1 MERYIMKIVEV
12 KKKDGSKV
20 YRASVYLGVDQVTG
34 KKVKTSITG
43 RTRKEVK
50 NKAQHA
56 QFDFKTNG
64 STVKKTVQVKT
75 YKELAALWLE
85 SHRLTV
91 RPQTFAVTRRQ
102 VNHHLIPEFGSMKID
117 KITPSSI
124 QEFIN
129 NLAYKLVNF
138 KEINSIN
145 RRILQHGVTLQLLT
159 SNPARDVILPK
170 KQKKGREAVKFIEPD
185 NLKAFIDYAEKL
197 STKSYKHYYRF
208 VVFKLLLATGCRIGE
223 LTALEWS
230 DIDLKEKTITISK
243 TYSQEIR
250 MIGET
255 KTKAGTRKI
264 SIDSKTTLMLRQYQ
278 NHQRLMFLEV
288 GARAPSV
295 VFATTVREYL
305 PRHSL
310 QQIIDKR
317 CETLGIPRFTC
328 HAFRHTHASLLLNAG
343 ISYKELQYR
352 LGHSNISMTLDVYS
366 HLSQDKEK
374 EAVSYYEKAIN
385 SL

>member
-50 NKAQHA
+50 SKAQHA

-91 RPQTFAVTRRQ
+91 RPHTFAVTRRQ
-102 VNHHLIPEFGSMKID
+102 VNHHLIPEFGSMNID

-129 NLAYKLVNF
+129 QLAPKLVNF

-264 SIDSKTTLMLRQYQ
+264 SIDPKTTLMLRQYQ
-278 NHQRLMFLEV
+278 NRQRLMFLEV

-295 VFATTVREYL
+295 VFATTVRDYL

-366 HLSQDKEK
+366 HLSKDKEK

-385 SL
+385 NL

>member
-1 MERYIMKIVEV
+1 MKIVEV

-50 NKAQHA
+50 SKAQHA

-91 RPQTFAVTRRQ
+91 RPQTFAVTRRR

-129 NLAYKLVNF
+129 QLAPKLVNF

-230 DIDLKEKTITISK
+230 DIDLKEKTITINK

-264 SIDSKTTLMLRQYQ
+264 SIDPRTALMLRQYQ
-278 NHQRLMFLEV
+278 NRQRLMFLEV

-295 VFATTVREYL
+295 VFATTVRDYL

-366 HLSQDKEK
+366 HLSKDKEK

>member
-1 MERYIMKIVEV
+1 M
-12 KKKDGSKV
+12 
-20 YRASVYLGVDQVTG
+20 
-34 KKVKTSITG
+34 
-43 RTRKEVK
+43 
-50 NKAQHA
+50 
-56 QFDFKTNG
+56 
-64 STVKKTVQVKT
+64 
-75 YKELAALWLE
+75 
-85 SHRLTV
+85 
-91 RPQTFAVTRRQ
+91 
-102 VNHHLIPEFGSMKID
+102 
-117 KITPSSI
+117 
-124 QEFIN
+124 
-129 NLAYKLVNF
+129 
-138 KEINSIN
+138 
-145 RRILQHGVTLQLLT
+145 QLLA
-159 SNPARDVILPK
+159 SNPGRDVILPK
-170 KQKKGREAVKFIEPD
+170 KQKKGRETVKFIDPD
-185 NLKAFIDYAEKL
+185 DLKKFIDYAEKL

-264 SIDSKTTLMLRQYQ
+264 SIDPRTTLMLRQYQ
-278 NHQRLMFLEV
+278 NRQRLMFLEV
-288 GARAPSV
+288 GAQAPSV

-366 HLSQDKEK
+366 HLSKDKEK

-385 SL
+385 NL

>member
-1 MERYIMKIVEV
+1 MKIVEV

-20 YRASVYLGVDQVTG
+20 YRASVYLGVDHVTG

-43 RTRKEVK
+43 RTRKEIK
-50 NKAQHA
+50 SKAQHA

-129 NLAYKLVNF
+129 QLAPKLVNF

-243 TYSQEIR
+243 TCSQEIR

-264 SIDSKTTLMLRQYQ
+264 SIDPKTTLMLRQYQ
-278 NHQRLMFLEV
+278 NRQRLMFLEV

-295 VFATTVREYL
+295 VFATTVRDYL

-366 HLSQDKEK
+366 HLSKDKEK

>member
-1 MERYIMKIVEV
+1 
-12 KKKDGSKV
+12 
-20 YRASVYLGVDQVTG
+20 
-34 KKVKTSITG
+34 
-43 RTRKEVK
+43 
-50 NKAQHA
+50 
-56 QFDFKTNG
+56 
-64 STVKKTVQVKT
+64 
-75 YKELAALWLE
+75 
-85 SHRLTV
+85 
-91 RPQTFAVTRRQ
+91 
-102 VNHHLIPEFGSMKID
+102 MKID

-129 NLAYKLVNF
+129 NLAHKLVNF

-145 RRILQHGVTLQLLT
+145 RRILQHGVTLQLLA
-159 SNPARDVILPK
+159 SNSGRDVILPK

-185 NLKAFIDYAEKL
+185 NLKVFIDYAEKL

-223 LTALEWS
+223 LAALEWS

-264 SIDSKTTLMLRQYQ
+264 SIDPKTTLMLRQYQ
-278 NHQRLMFLEV
+278 NRQRLMFLEV
-288 GARAPSV
+288 GAQAPSV

-366 HLSQDKEK
+366 HLSKDKEK